1 MKILRTDSNLTE
13 EVAPHSGQ
21 NRGQPGVAGSGFG
34 VANESFINIVE
45 EMETRRLLD
54 ELNVLGSQL
63 SRFPT
68 MTLLVQYRSLVRQL
82 LDRARQNMQN
92 RREFKWRRTERAMF
106 IFIEK
111 TSTSLNLAFL
121 FLWNF
126 LFKRYHH
133 QIWFERIP
141 LKSFIEASVL
151 CVKI

>member
-1 MKILRTDSNLTE
+1 MKIFRSDPALTE

-21 NRGQPGVAGSGFG
+21 NKGQAGVAGSGLG
-34 VANESFINIVE
+34 VASESFINIVE

-68 MTLLVQYRSLVRQL
+68 MTLLAQYRSLVRQL

-111 TSTSLNLAFL
+111 TEGALSELEDGLIREGERTRLLMLMEEIKGCLISLL
-121 FLWNF
+121 F
-126 LFKRYHH
+126 
-133 QIWFERIP
+133 
-141 LKSFIEASVL
+141 
-151 CVKI
+151 

>member
-21 NRGQPGVAGSGFG
+21 NRGQPGVASSGFG

-111 TSTSLNLAFL
+111 TEGALSELEEGLIREGERTRLLMLMEEITGCLISLL
-121 FLWNF
+121 F
-126 LFKRYHH
+126 
-133 QIWFERIP
+133 
-141 LKSFIEASVL
+141 
-151 CVKI
+151 

>member
-1 MKILRTDSNLTE
+1 
-13 EVAPHSGQ
+13 
-21 NRGQPGVAGSGFG
+21 
-34 VANESFINIVE
+34 
-45 EMETRRLLD
+45 METRRLLD

-111 TSTSLNLAFL
+111 TEGALSELEEGLIREGERTRLLMLMEEIKGCLISLL
-121 FLWNF
+121 F
-126 LFKRYHH
+126 
-133 QIWFERIP
+133 
-141 LKSFIEASVL
+141 
-151 CVKI
+151 